1 MVAGAYAGV
10 GEVGVFALKGPA
22 LGRLLEALLIVT
34 EQHCFST
41 YGAVSFGW
49 AKAVQTNWREP
60 WVRCVT
66 QHLPLLLLISACVSS
81 EPQIDPSTNLSTDPV
96 LTSVLRSFEAGCIAN
111 APTFAEANV
120 RAAFAANQP
129 FLGPGMAYIASGD
142 GDGSCR
148 DVTVKGL
155 CGTGPM
161 PTVGDTNRL
170 GQSLASRLG
179 GSLKPKSADTSA
191 GSAQVR
197 RKWHTSR
204 YNVFAFVSPD
214 GTLTLSVCR
223 LRFPRAVPML

>member
-1 MVAGAYAGV
+1 MGSMR
-10 GEVGVFALKGPA
+10 F
-22 LGRLLEALLIVT
+22 T
-34 EQHCFST
+34 
-41 YGAVSFGW
+41 
-49 AKAVQTNWREP
+49 
-60 WVRCVT
+60 
-66 QHLPLLLLISACVSS
+66 HLPLLLLISACVSS

-96 LTSVLRSFEAGCIAN
+96 LTSFLRSFEAGCIAN

-148 DVTVKGL
+148 VTVKGY
-155 CGTGPM
+155 GRDRPM

-170 GQSLASRLG
+170 GQSLASRVG
-179 GSLKPKSADTSA
+179 GSLKPKSADTGA

-197 RKWHTSR
+197 ANGSR

-214 GTLTLSVCR
+214 GTLTLSV
-223 LRFPRAVPML
+223 FD